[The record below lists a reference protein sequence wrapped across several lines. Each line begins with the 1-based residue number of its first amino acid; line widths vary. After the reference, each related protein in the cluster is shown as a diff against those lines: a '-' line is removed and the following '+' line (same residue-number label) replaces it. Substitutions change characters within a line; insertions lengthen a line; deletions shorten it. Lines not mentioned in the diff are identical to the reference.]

1 MKKIFEL
8 IGNIFA
14 TIMIGIVLAKLRVKV
29 KYFYFVILGA
39 ISICLGVGFGAI
51 SLAILGFE
59 DVGGNIY
66 TVLVDYSLIFSICSV
81 LTILLFDRLV
91 VFIQESI
98 LEFSN
103 TPKINF
109 LQISYSFI
117 SGAGLITYFFIVPD
131 ILRTISMLILLIW
144 AIIYGLKSKITNQ
157 KINDDNKTADIRY
170 ENLINSADFRSL
182 YSRFGYK
189 TEEEWSSKA
198 REMIKK
204 DPKKFADI
212 LSYDVTKS
220 DLRKRGIY

>member
-1 MKKIFEL
+1 MKKIFNL

-14 TIMIGIVLAKLRVKV
+14 IIIIGIVLANLRLKV

-51 SLAILGFE
+51 SLAFLGFE
-59 DVGGNIY
+59 DVGGNLY
-66 TVLVDYSLIFSICSV
+66 TVLVDYSLIFGICSV
-81 LTILLFDRLV
+81 LTILLIDRIV

-98 LEFSN
+98 LEFRI

-117 SGAGLITYFFIVPD
+117 SGGGLISYFFIVPD
-131 ILRTISMLILLIW
+131 ILRSISILTLLIW
-144 AIIYGLKSKITNQ
+144 SIVYGLKSKRT
-157 KINDDNKTADIRY
+157 DIKY
-170 ENLINSADFRSL
+170 ENLINSSDFRSL
-182 YSRFGYK
+182 HSRFGY
-189 TEEEWSSKA
+189 ENEDEWLSKA

-220 DLRKRGIY
+220 ELRKHGIF

>member
-1 MKKIFEL
+1 MKKIFKL

-14 TIMIGIVLAKLRVKV
+14 IIIIGIVLAKLRVKV

-51 SLAILGFE
+51 SLAFLGF
-59 DVGGNIY
+59 DVGGNSY
-66 TVLVDYSLIFSICSV
+66 TVLVDYSIFFSICAV
-81 LTILLFDRLV
+81 LTILLIDRIV
-91 VFIQESI
+91 VIIQESI
-98 LEFSN
+98 LEFSI

-117 SGAGLITYFFIVPD
+117 SGAGLIAFFFIVPD
-131 ILRTISMLILLIW
+131 ILGTISILILLIW
-144 AIIYGLKSKITNQ
+144 SIIYGLKSKITNQ
-157 KINDDNKTADIRY
+157 KINDDNKRTDIKY
-170 ENLINSADFRSL
+170 ENLINSADVRSL

-189 TEEEWSSKA
+189 NEEEWTSKA

-220 DLRKRGIY
+220 DLRKRGIF